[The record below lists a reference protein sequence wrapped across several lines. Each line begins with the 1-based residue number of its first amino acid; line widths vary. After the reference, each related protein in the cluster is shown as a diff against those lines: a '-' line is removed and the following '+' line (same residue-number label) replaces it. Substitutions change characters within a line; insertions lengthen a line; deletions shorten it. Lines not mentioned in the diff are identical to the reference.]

1 MFSKK
6 CKDLRVKNTK
16 RKIPEETKKIVWN
29 RDE

>member
-1 MFSKK
+1 MFPKIQV
-6 CKDLRVKNTK
+6 DNRVKNTK